1 MIKPRIYMA
10 ISTFYPVVGG
20 AEKQALMQ
28 GRSLRERGYA
38 TTIITFRHNMTWLPC
53 EVIEGVP
60 VKRIAGTLLGWR
72 EKLPKV
78 LQKLFYLLAMVIMGW
93 TLWRHRQ
100 YYDILHVYQLNL
112 LVLPAALACLFSG
125 KPMVVSLRCA
135 DTGHNGRAS
144 TQATLIAGPL
154 DTHTARLRIS
164 GLIHGES
171 DLEGLERL
179 GKPVVR
185 LTHALLQHVHAVV
198 LVLSSRMLKDLAAH
212 NFLLPNTQLIP
223 NGVDSKHFHPDTC
236 WNEKREQVAVCVAQL
251 RYQKGIDVLLQAW
264 RLVLQQLPQTVQ
276 ARLILV
282 GNGPIQSQLDY
293 MAQAL
298 GIADSVE
305 FAGEQKDVAAQFHR
319 GAIAVLPSRFEGM
332 PNALLEAMACG
343 LACVATRVSGSED
356 IIQHGVNGL
365 LVESEDYQG
374 LAQALLLLFRDPR
387 LAERYGQEAR
397 ATIEQHYALEHI
409 TDTYVEL
416 YARLVHSKLRVEGRI
431 GVLPSGKESGNISS

>member
-38 TTIITFRHNMTWLPC
+38 TTIITFRHDKTWLPC

-60 VKRIAGTLLGWR
+60 VKRIAGLLLGWR

-154 DTHTARLRIS
+154 DTHTAGLRMS

-223 NGVDSKHFHPDTC
+223 NGVDSKHFHPDTS
-236 WNEKREQVAVCVAQL
+236 WNEKREQVVVCVAQL

-264 RLVLQQLPQTVQ
+264 RLVLQQLPQ

-298 GIADSVE
+298 GIAGSVE

-374 LAQALLLLFRDPR
+374 LAQALLALFRDPR

-416 YARLVHSKLRVEGRI
+416 YARLVHSKLRAEGRV

>member
-1 MIKPRIYMA
+1 M
-10 ISTFYPVVGG
+10 
-20 AEKQALMQ
+20 
-28 GRSLRERGYA
+28 
-38 TTIITFRHNMTWLPC
+38 
-53 EVIEGVP
+53 
-60 VKRIAGTLLGWR
+60 
-72 EKLPKV
+72 
-78 LQKLFYLLAMVIMGW
+78 
-93 TLWRHRQ
+93 
-100 YYDILHVYQLNL
+100 
-112 LVLPAALACLFSG
+112 
-125 KPMVVSLRCA
+125 
-135 DTGHNGRAS
+135 
-144 TQATLIAGPL
+144 
-154 DTHTARLRIS
+154 S

-223 NGVDSKHFHPDTC
+223 NGVDSKHFHPDTS
-236 WNEKREQVAVCVAQL
+236 WSEKREQVVVCVAQL

-276 ARLILV
+276 ASLILV

-298 GIADSVE
+298 GIAGSVE

-365 LVESEDYQG
+365 LVESEDYRG
-374 LAQALLLLFRDPR
+374 LAQALLALFHDPG

-409 TDTYVEL
+409 TDTYIEL
-416 YARLVHSKLRVEGRI
+416 YARLVHSKLRVEGRV